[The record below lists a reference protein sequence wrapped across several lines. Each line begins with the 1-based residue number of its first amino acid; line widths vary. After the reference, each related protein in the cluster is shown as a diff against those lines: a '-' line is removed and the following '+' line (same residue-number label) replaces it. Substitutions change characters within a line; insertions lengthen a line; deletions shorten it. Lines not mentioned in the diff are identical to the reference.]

1 MVKNRATI
9 LLFLVIAAIVTAY
22 SLPCLAEQKDKESIW
37 TEDEPRGPGRGPE
50 RGRPVGQERMGRV
63 PGGPGR
69 FELTD
74 EDINRIMS
82 SLKKSDPNAAKELE
96 KLRKED
102 HEKFQAEIRRYGREE
117 FGKIMRERIE
127 NWRQQRQN
135 EFLQWL
141 AKEYPKETENLAKL
155 KEEEPK
161 LYMERFDLLR
171 SKYWPIF
178 EEERR
183 NPELAEVLKEDLDL
197 KDKRDDLV
205 VRIKAAHNDKD
216 KQKLMAE
223 LEEVTSRRYD
233 LIVRRKEIAYER
245 LLKWLE
251 ELRNRIKQS
260 RDEIIKWQDKDVK
273 AENIKKHMKDLLE
286 ENPKFRWD

>member
-1 MVKNRATI
+1 MSRNRV
-9 LLFLVIAAIVTAY
+9 LFSLFVITTVALAW
-22 SLPCLAEQKDKESIW
+22 SLPCGAAQKDEKNIW
-37 TEDEPRGPGRGPE
+37 NDEEPRGPGRGPE
-50 RGRPVGQERMGRV
+50 RGGR
-63 PGGPGR
+63 GPG

-74 EDINRIMS
+74 EDVNRIMS
-82 SLKKSDPNAAKELE
+82 SLKESDPNAAKELE
-96 KLRKED
+96 KLRKENQ
-102 HEKFQAEIRRYGREE
+102 EKFQAEIRRYGREE
-117 FGKIMRERIE
+117 FGKIIRERIE
-127 NWRQQRQN
+127 GWRQQRQN

-141 AKEYPKETENLAKL
+141 AKEYPKEAENLAKL
-155 KEEEPK
+155 KEKEPK
-161 LYMERFDLLR
+161 LYMERFDLFR
-171 SKYWPIF
+171 NKYWPIF

-205 VRIKAAHNDKD
+205 IRIKAVKNDKD

-223 LEEVTSRRYD
+223 LEEVISRRYD

-260 RDEIIKWQDKDVK
+260 RDEIINYKDKEVK
-273 AENIKKHMKDLLE
+273 AENVKKHMKDLME
-286 ENPKFRWD
+286 ENPEFRWD